1 MTWVLLGLGLVL
13 IAEGLA
19 LALAPSRIEQVLT
32 FLASQPPER
41 LRLIGLLA
49 VTMGLL
55 LLWAYRQLA
64 P

>member
-49 VTMGLL
+49 VTIGLL

>member
-1 MTWVLLGLGLVL
+1 VLVL
-13 IAEGLA
+13 EGLA
-19 LALAPSRIEQVLT
+19 LALAPSRIEQVLS
-32 FLASQPPER
+32 FLASLPPER